1 MARTGP
7 FDKHAKEYEEWFSRN
22 HYVYRS
28 ELKAIAHF
36 IPPNAE
42 GLEIGVGS
50 GKFAE
55 PLGIKFGVEPS
66 GRMRRLAESRG
77 IRVFD
82 GVAENLPFP
91 DARFDFVLM
100 VTTIC
105 FLDDIAKSFR
115 EAGRVLRAGGIFV
128 IGFVDKDSPLGLI
141 YQQRKEHNLFYREA
155 TFYGASEVI
164 GLLRKHGFEQTQTI
178 QTVFGQMGRIRS
190 VQDFESGHGRGGFV
204 VIRARKEKALRADS
218 TSAF

>member
-7 FDKHAKEYEEWFSRN
+7 FDRHAKEYEEWFDRN
-22 HYVYRS
+22 AYVFRS
-28 ELKAIAHF
+28 ELKAVAHF
-36 IPPNAE
+36 IPPAGE

-55 PLGIKFGVEPS
+55 RLGIRVGVEPS

-77 IRVFD
+77 ICTVN

-91 DARFDFVLM
+91 DARFDYALM

-105 FLDDIAKSFR
+105 FVDDAARSFQ
-115 EAGRVLRAGGIFV
+115 EAGRVLRTEGIFV

-141 YQQRKEHNLFYREA
+141 YQQRKEGNLFYREA
-155 TFYGASEVI
+155 TFYGSSEVI
-164 GLLRKHGFEQTQTI
+164 SLLQQNGFEHPEII
-178 QTVFGQMGRIRS
+178 QTVFGKLEQIRC
-190 VQDFESGHGRGGFV
+190 VQDFESGYGKGGFV
-204 VIRARKEKALRADS
+204 VMRARKRR
-218 TSAF
+218 

>member
-22 HYVYRS
+22 PYVYRS
-28 ELKAIAHF
+28 ELKAVDHF
-36 IPPNAE
+36 IPPDGE

-91 DARFDFVLM
+91 DARFDYALM
-100 VTTIC
+100 VTAIC
-105 FLDDIAKSFR
+105 FLDDIAKSFQ
-115 EAGRVLRAGGIFV
+115 EAGRVLRAKGVFV
-128 IGFVDKDSPLGLI
+128 IGFVDKDSPLGLL
-141 YQQRKEHNLFYREA
+141 YQQHKENNLFYREA
-155 TFYGASEVI
+155 TFYSASEAVC
-164 GLLRKHGFEQTQTI
+164 LLQQNGFEKPQTI
-178 QTVFGQMGRIRS
+178 QTVFGPMDRIRS
-190 VQDFESGHGRGGFV
+190 VQDFESGHGQGGFV
-204 VIRARKEKALRADS
+204 VIRARKKY
-218 TSAF
+218 